1 MNSTPERLLTE
12 LRIARAYVK
21 LSSIPEDGSKP
32 SVLLAYIGNC
42 EIRMFRGPEADLD
55 GMTLFWLEL
64 FDNVTKTSVDS
75 FRCQKIKDATAVFDD
90 FMSQG
95 ACLDK
100 LGPGGAETQG

>member
-32 SVLLAYIGNC
+32 SVSLAPIGNC
-42 EIRMFRGPEADLD
+42 EIRMFRGREADLD
-55 GMTLFWLEL
+55 GLFWLEL
-64 FDNVTKTSVDS
+64 FDHVTKTSVDS